1 MEIAQ
6 NSNLFEFIKY
16 ICLFDDTTCRYYFK
30 SLIYIIQS
38 LHEANYYFVN
48 LLPENIL
55 FDKRFNVKICD
66 YEIQTKRI
74 YNLSNMASLLFFMK
88 SGERLFKVPDE
99 SDANYQL
106 LIINADF
113 EKFWENQTNKFQSTQ
128 FSDDFKD
135 LFNKLIQSSEN
146 YRFSFEQ
153 IMEHPYWYA

>member
-1 MEIAQ
+1 
-6 NSNLFEFIKY
+6 
-16 ICLFDDTTCRYYFK
+16 
-30 SLIYIIQS
+30 
-38 LHEANYYFVN
+38 
-48 LLPENIL
+48 
-55 FDKRFNVKICD
+55 
-66 YEIQTKRI
+66 
-74 YNLSNMASLLFFMK
+74 MASLLFFMK